1 MTALDAAV
9 LDELGELLGPPPE
22 PEPEEDAFDER
33 RVETGRLFAAQAS
46 IVMANTQ
53 AYWDARSLNDQLHQ
67 AIESREAIEQA
78 KGIVMARHGVDPEE
92 AFRLLAEQ
100 SQRSNR
106 RVRDLAV
113 ELVESTARRRRDDG
127 GRPTV
132 R

>member
-1 MTALDAAV
+1 MYSYHEV
-9 LDELGELLGPPPE
+9 
-22 PEPEEDAFDER
+22 
-33 RVETGRLFAAQAS
+33 
-46 IVMANTQ
+46 
-53 AYWDARSLNDQLHQ
+53 
-67 AIESREAIEQA
+67 REQVDGLQEAMRFRAAIEQA
-78 KGIVMARHGVDPEE
+78 KGIVMARHGLDPEE

-127 GRPTV
+127 GQPPV